1 MNIAIVDDN
10 RAYLDKLSQG
20 IRDWAKK
27 MCVPISISAFA
38 SPEIFLAQAEDR
50 FDFDALM
57 FDVSMP
63 SVDGITLARKIREVH
78 PAIPIIFVSDYMQF
92 SPLGYEV
99 NAVRYLNKAAD
110 DFPEKLDE
118 CLKYVTGLISGVGTL
133 CYTVHT
139 KNTVIQVP
147 CRDILY
153 FEARNHRIHIKTVSH
168 EYTEWKTM
176 QELACVL
183 PDFFVQTSRSYII
196 NIHHCLSVLPNEV
209 VMTGDIHIQLSRT
222 YKNDVTDKFLE
233 LK

>member
-10 RAYLDKLSQG
+10 RAYLNKLSQG

-38 SPEIFLAQAEDR
+38 SPEVFLAQAEDR

-110 DFPEKLDE
+110 DFPEKLCE
-118 CLKYVTGLISGVGTL
+118 SLNYVYFILTTTGTT
-133 CYTVHT
+133 YTIHT
-139 KNTVIQVP
+139 KNTVIDVP
-147 CRDILY
+147 FRDIIF
-153 FEARNHRIHIKTVSH
+153 FEARNHKLHIKTVSH
-168 EYTEWKTM
+168 EYSEWKTM
-176 QELACVL
+176 QELVCEL

-196 NIHHCLSVLPNEV
+196 NVCHCLSILPNEV

-222 YKNDVTDKFLE
+222 YKSDVMDKFME
-233 LK
+233 MK